1 MFSCFIVLLTCM
13 RHRNV
18 TKKLDR
24 KKQPR
29 ELMLRNLASSIVM
42 YEKVRTTEAKAKV
55 VRSLVEK
62 AITTSKKGDLTAR
75 RALTALLPQKMAVKK
90 LMEVLGVKYKDRR
103 GGYTRLVKLGARQGD
118 GAQIVQIELVQ

>member
-1 MFSCFIVLLTCM
+1 M